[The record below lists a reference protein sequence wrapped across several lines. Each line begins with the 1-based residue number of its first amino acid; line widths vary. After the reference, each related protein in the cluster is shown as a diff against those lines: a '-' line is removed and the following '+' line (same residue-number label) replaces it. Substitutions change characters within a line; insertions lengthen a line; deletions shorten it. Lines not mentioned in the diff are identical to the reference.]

1 MDSQEQYEAL
11 LAKWGYADTTV
22 EDHARR
28 QRRARRIQAVVAF
41 FKSTVK
47 TIKKASARQQQLGQA
62 SH

>member
-1 MDSQEQYEAL
+1 MDSQQQYEAL

-28 QRRARRIQAVVAF
+28 QRRARRVKAVVAF
-41 FKSTVK
+41 FKATVK
-47 TIKKASARQQQLGQA
+47 AIKKVSARPQQLGQA